1 MGLPDMDQLYTAGST
16 SIVKEVEHWNGGSYN
31 EIVRRDRWIDARIYS
46 TVTPPITPEGLY
58 KTYHLELRQRGG
70 PTVEIGIMQLF
81 KRDGAGESS
90 WYHIKATFKL
100 HTIKFTLDNFND
112 ENLAKKYVRLHPC
125 TWVGWD
131 NELPPMMP
139 TIGRTLIEYYDR
151 SPRKIAEIDFPKLVR
166 QLNTQK
172 CRALSMAFH
181 PRLGAAAAIRM
192 LDDALIDKIFEY
204 CDDMHPYE
212 LRP

>member
-1 MGLPDMDQLYTAGST
+1 MEVSVGVIGST
-16 SIVKEVEHWNGGSYN
+16 SMVNEVEFWNGASYD
-31 EIVRRDRWIDARIYS
+31 EVVLRDRWIDARTYPTII
-46 TVTPPITPEGLY
+46 PPITPQGLY
-58 KTYHLELRQRGG
+58 QTYYLELRQRGVR
-70 PTVEIGIMQLF
+70 PVQIGIVQLI
-81 KRDGAGESS
+81 KRDEDGEFHRFRVESS
-90 WYHIKATFKL
+90 FKSCNL
-100 HTIKFTLDNFND
+100 AFTLDNFND
-112 ENLAKKYVRLHPC
+112 EHLTERYAEWPKTK
-125 TWVGWD
+125 WEGWD
-131 NELPPMMP
+131 IELPLKVVG
-139 TIGRTLIEYYDR
+139 ISQTLIGYYDR
-151 SPRKIAEIDFPKLVR
+151 SPRKIADIDFPELVR

>member
-1 MGLPDMDQLYTAGST
+1 MEVSVGVIGGT
-16 SIVKEVEHWNGGSYN
+16 SMVNEVEFWNGASYD
-31 EIVRRDRWIDARIYS
+31 EVVLRDRWIDARTYPTII
-46 TVTPPITPEGLY
+46 PPITPQGLY
-58 KTYHLELRQRGG
+58 QTYYLELRQRGVR
-70 PTVEIGIMQLF
+70 PVQIGIVQLI
-81 KRDGAGESS
+81 KRDEDDEFHRFRIESS
-90 WYHIKATFKL
+90 FKSCHL
-100 HTIKFTLDNFND
+100 AFSLDNFND
-112 ENLAKKYVRLHPC
+112 EHLTERYAEWPIT
-125 TWVGWD
+125 TWEGWEI
-131 NELPPMMP
+131 ELP
-139 TIGRTLIEYYDR
+139 IKVVDLSQTLIAFYDV
-151 SPRKIAEIDFPKLVR
+151 SPRKIADIDFPELVR

>member
-1 MGLPDMDQLYTAGST
+1 MEVSVGVIGGT
-16 SIVKEVEHWNGGSYN
+16 SMVNEVEFWNGASYD
-31 EIVRRDRWIDARIYS
+31 EVVLRDKWIDARTYPTII
-46 TVTPPITPEGLY
+46 PPITPQGLY
-58 KTYHLELRQRGG
+58 QTYYLELRQRGVR
-70 PTVEIGIMQLF
+70 PVQIGIVQLI
-81 KRDGAGESS
+81 KRDEDGEFHRFRIQSS
-90 WYHIKATFKL
+90 FKKSHL
-100 HTIKFTLDNFND
+100 AFSVDNFND
-112 ENLAKKYVRLHPC
+112 EHLIKMYAEWPIT
-125 TWVGWD
+125 TWEGWEI
-131 NELPPMMP
+131 ELP
-139 TIGRTLIEYYDR
+139 IKVVDLSQTLIAFYDV
-151 SPRKIAEIDFPKLVR
+151 SPRKIADIDFPELVR